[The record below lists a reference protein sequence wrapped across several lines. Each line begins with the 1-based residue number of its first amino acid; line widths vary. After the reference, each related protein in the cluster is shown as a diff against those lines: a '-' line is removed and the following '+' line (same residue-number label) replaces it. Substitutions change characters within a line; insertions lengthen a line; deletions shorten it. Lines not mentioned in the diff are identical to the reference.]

1 MLGRIQNMVWRIT
14 LILLGLSLSIAACGG
29 KEDSETNPPP
39 VPSSESAVQDGTALV
54 QAQCTLCHN
63 TERIDAARHD
73 KAGWERTIARMIKTG
88 ARLTDAERK
97 AVIDYL
103 AGR

>member
-1 MLGRIQNMVWRIT
+1 MVWRIT

-29 KEDSETNPPP
+29 KEDSETSPPP

-54 QAQCTLCHN
+54 QALCTVCHT

-73 KAGWERTIARMIKTG
+73 RAGWEQSVDRMIKTG
-88 ARLTDAERK
+88 ARLTDAQRK
-97 AVIDYL
+97 GVVDYL
-103 AGR
+103 AAR